1 MAICRRTAST
11 DRDCVHRSR
20 LYQVGRLGIAT
31 RHEEQ
36 VYKDRRLQI
45 KFFGFIYCIP
55 FRSSNTRQRCR
66 YSCTVRFEL
75 FFEIC

>member
-31 RHEEQ
+31 QARGAGIS
-36 VYKDRRLQI
+36 KDRRLQI
-45 KFFGFIYCIP
+45 KFFGFIYSVLPIRGNAAVTAAL
-55 FRSSNTRQRCR
+55 FVLRC
-66 YSCTVRFEL
+66 F
-75 FFEIC
+75 

>member
-36 VYKDRRLQI
+36 VYIRIGGYRLS
-45 KFFGFIYCIP
+45 FSVSYIP